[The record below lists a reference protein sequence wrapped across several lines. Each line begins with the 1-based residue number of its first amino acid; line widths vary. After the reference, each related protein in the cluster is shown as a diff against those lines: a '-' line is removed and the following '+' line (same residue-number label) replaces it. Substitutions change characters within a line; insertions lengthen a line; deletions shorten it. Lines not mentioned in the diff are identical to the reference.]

1 MLCCPLSQLQQC
13 WWSVWRCD
21 CSTHIDTLCCVVRCH
36 SSGSAGG
43 QCGGVTVVHTL
54 IHCVVLCHSSSGAG
68 GQCGGVIVVHRLI
81 HCVVLC
87 HSSGSAGGQCGGVS
101 VVHIYT
107 LCCVLSQL
115 WQCWWSVRRCV
126 CSTHIDT
133 LCCVLS
139 QLRQCL
145 WSVWRCDCSTHIDT
159 LCCVLSQ
166 LRQCW
171 WSAWRVLQAAW
182 TQHCCSG
189 SATPLASMSGP
200 CPLLTSVLLPS
211 TCLWLRPPPR
221 CRLGDP
227 TVSHPATDTPVL
239 QPPSNRHPPVFLQL
253 PSNRHTCPPSASTH
267 SHSFCNSLTLM
278 KIFSQSKILNQ

>member
-1 MLCCPLSQLQQC
+1 MLCCP
-13 WWSVWRCD
+13 
-21 CSTHIDTLCCVVRCH
+21 
-36 SSGSAGG
+36 
-43 QCGGVTVVHTL
+43 
-54 IHCVVLCHSSSGAG
+54 
-68 GQCGGVIVVHRLI
+68 
-81 HCVVLC
+81 
-87 HSSGSAGGQCGGVS
+87 
-101 VVHIYT
+101 
-107 LCCVLSQL
+107 
-115 WQCWWSVRRCV
+115 
-126 CSTHIDT
+126 
-133 LCCVLS
+133 
-139 QLRQCL
+139 
-145 WSVWRCDCSTHIDT
+145 
-159 LCCVLSQ
+159 LSQ

-253 PSNRHTCPPSASTH
+253 PSNRHTCPPSATQQQTHLSSFSHPATDTPIFQSPSNRHTCPPSASTH